1 MLVAAAEAAT
11 EKTAGKATAVKAA
24 EEAALAKDAL
34 KAKSS
39 SSPRK
44 ISAII
49 VAIAL

>member
-11 EKTAGKATAVKAA
+11 EKTAGKAKAA